1 VSGVILDHHRIFA
14 PLHAPVQ
21 PVGYPYQAFSISY
34 ADTYSLGFDS
44 GGGYTDAAYQRQY
57 VIDANGAIRIGFGIT
72 PMLGIS
78 VALQAPTAPAA
89 PTTVSMD
96 PTGIVNAATYAP
108 FTAGIS
114 PGEFLVIYGSNF
126 GALTTAAAPY
136 PTTLNGLQVFF
147 NATAAP
153 IAYIDNTQMAVIVPS
168 TITGPYVQVQ
178 VTTGAASNLVAWP
191 FTALTFPTTRLPRNH
206 KPRSRIECGHARE

>member
-1 VSGVILDHHRIFA
+1 
-14 PLHAPVQ
+14 
-21 PVGYPYQAFSISY
+21 
-34 ADTYSLGFDS
+34 
-44 GGGYTDAAYQRQY
+44 
-57 VIDANGAIRIGFGIT
+57 
-72 PMLGIS
+72 
-78 VALQAPTAPAA
+78 
-89 PTTVSMD
+89 MD

>member
-14 PLHAPVQ
+14 PLHASVQ

-114 PGEFLVIYGSNF
+114 PGEFLV
-126 GALTTAAAPY
+126 
-136 PTTLNGLQVFF
+136 
-147 NATAAP
+147 
-153 IAYIDNTQMAVIVPS
+153 
-168 TITGPYVQVQ
+168 Q

-206 KPRSRIECGHARE
+206 KPRSRTECGHARE